1 MMKIISLL
9 FLVTLMTGCG
19 QTTRL
24 ATGPDHPASAGASEA
39 PVPAAS
45 TTLSGRSAPTA
56 PTTPSGGHAH
66 VHGDSNSHIGG
77 ASSQPVA
84 TSKYTCPHH
93 PEVVADKAGTCPK
106 CKMKLVK
113 KEAGHEG
120 HH

>member
-1 MMKIISLL
+1 MRKIAGLL
-9 FLVTLMTGCG
+9 LVALMTGCG
-19 QTTRL
+19 QTTPS
-24 ATGPDHPASAGASEA
+24 ATGPDHPASTDASEA
-39 PVPAAS
+39 PAPAVS

-56 PTTPSGGHAH
+56 ATTPSGGH
-66 VHGDSNSHIGG
+66 VHGDSTSHTTDS
-77 ASSQPVA
+77 SSQPAA
-84 TSKYTCPHH
+84 TAKYTCPHH